1 MERYFTYLVAALVIS
16 LQVATFQR
24 AQALPFSPDGTT
36 RESVKVVSLDSPPQV
51 EQLTADSGGLRFQ
64 KTEQG
69 NTFLVFWS
77 KDATIDDLNYCQGFG
92 SCDVNRCTTSG
103 RMHVYWVDKA
113 SGKPAV
119 CVSYTGIAEGDGHSF
134 NPWVG
139 GPADGLDE
147 GRYVVFESEASNLI
161 GAATEQQIIVHD
173 RKWERTWLSKSKEC
187 AAPDSESF
195 INMVTDDG
203 QKILLA
209 SDAEQM
215 IDNLNPK
222 CTDGGGIRDIFVRD
236 GASCKTPGLGE
247 CVTNV
252 LYDDYGLHAGA
263 NTVSLLDGH
272 ADNAHMIQDGSVIV
286 FETVSTVPVRFLP
299 DTLGKKDIFM
309 HQNGTFSML
318 SQRAVAFTGGSSGAL
333 EFVNIGGPANDDS
346 TNAQISESGRY
357 VVFDSYATDLV
368 MEQMGSGLY
377 RYKPTGDKRQIY
389 LLDRSTTTMKMIS
402 TAPNGT
408 PGNNHSQRPYI
419 SNNGSY
425 IIFESEAT
433 NLIPGLGTTTAKRNI
448 FFYHVAT
455 GVTVLVTPG
464 TTGYGINADAS
475 ITDFSPDGMY
485 VAFESAASDVISG
498 ITNSVQDVF
507 LATYTDTCP
516 SDADKFEPGQCGC
529 GNADTDT
536 DSDGTADCNDKCKD
550 DPAKTTPG
558 TCGCGVS
565 DADANGNGNADCLD
579 PQAGSTPKAP
589 RIKVTVKSA
598 TRATALITATS
609 RYPNANVSYEFDFG
623 TTRLARRYNRVITRA
638 LASNSNKIRIKVK
651 PGKSYRVRYRV
662 IAGSDVTEY
671 SRYRKFR
678 VSAR

>member
-24 AQALPFSPDGTT
+24 VEALPFSAENTT

-51 EQLTADSGGLRFQ
+51 EELVADSGGLRFQ

-69 NTFLVFWS
+69 KTFMVFWS
-77 KDATIDDLNYCQGFG
+77 KDATIDNLNYCQGAG

-103 RMHVYWVDKA
+103 RKHVYWVDKA

-119 CVSYTGIAEGDGHSF
+119 CVSYTGSAEGDDDSY

-139 GPADGLDE
+139 GPSDGLDE
-147 GRYVVFESEASNLI
+147 GRYVVFESLASNLI
-161 GAATEQQIIVHD
+161 DGATDQQIIVHD

-187 AAPDSESF
+187 AVPDAQSSL
-195 INMVTDDG
+195 NMLTDDG

-209 SDAEQM
+209 SESTEM
-215 IDNLNPK
+215 IDNLDPK

-247 CVTNV
+247 CVTSV

-263 NTVSLLDGH
+263 NTVSLLNGN
-272 ADNAHMIQDGSVIV
+272 ANNAHMIQDASVIV
-286 FETVSTVPVRFLP
+286 FETSSTVPVRFLP
-299 DTLGKKDIFM
+299 DTLGKQDIFM

-318 SQRAVAFTGGSSGAL
+318 SQRAVAFSGGASGAL
-333 EFVNIGGPANDDS
+333 EFVNIGGPPNDDS
-346 TNAQISESGRY
+346 GNAQISESGRY

-368 MEQMGSGLY
+368 MEQIGSGLY

-389 LLDRSTTTMKMIS
+389 LLDRSTTTMRMLS

-408 PGNNHSQRPYI
+408 PGNNHSQRPYLT
-419 SNNGSY
+419 SDGAY
-425 IIFESEAT
+425 VVFESQAT
-433 NLIPGLGTTTAKRNI
+433 NLIPGLGSTTSVRNI
-448 FFYHVAT
+448 FFHHVAT
-455 GVTVLVTPG
+455 GVNVLVTPG
-464 TTGYGINADAS
+464 TTGYGINANAS
-475 ITDFSPDGMY
+475 ITDISTNGMY
-485 VAFESAASDVISG
+485 VAFESAATDVISG

-507 LATYTDTCP
+507 LAAYTDTCP

-529 GNADTDT
+529 GNPDTDT
-536 DSDGTADCNDKCKD
+536 DDDGTADCNDKCPSD
-550 DPAKTTPG
+550 AGKTAPG

-565 DADANGNGNADCLD
+565 DADDNGNGNADCLD

-589 RIKVTVKSA
+589 KVKVTVKSTSKA
-598 TRATALITATS
+598 NALITATS
-609 RYPNANVSYEFDFG
+609 KYPNANVSYEFDFG
-623 TTRLARRYNRVITRA
+623 ATRVARRARRA
-638 LASNSNKIRIKVK
+638 AIRSIASNSNRIRVKVR
-651 PGKSYRVRYRV
+651 PGKTYRARYRV
-662 IAGSDVTEY
+662 IAGSTVTEY
-671 SRYRKFR
+671 SRYRKFK
-678 VSAR
+678 VSTR